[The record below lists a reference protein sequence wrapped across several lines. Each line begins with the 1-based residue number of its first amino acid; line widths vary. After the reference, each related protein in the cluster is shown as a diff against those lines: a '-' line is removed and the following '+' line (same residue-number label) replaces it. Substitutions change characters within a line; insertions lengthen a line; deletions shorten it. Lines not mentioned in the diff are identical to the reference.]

1 MKALR
6 VLQCLGVAALL
17 LGPSVA
23 WSAAASAAD
32 VAETARAVAA
42 KYRKAVVTVRLVVK
56 MKIEVRGQNMDQEQ
70 KLEAT
75 GIVVDPGGL
84 TVADASTLDPAS
96 LVKTMLGAMGG
107 RNIKIDSEIKEA
119 LLLLDDGLEVEADVV
134 LTDADL
140 GLAFVR
146 PREEGRTFDAVPLAP
161 RPATAQLLDPV
172 IALGRLGKLGNREAT
187 LSVDAIRAVV
197 KGPRL
202 YYVPE
207 TKNETGYVAFA
218 ADGGVLGV
226 YVMKQKPQGAEGEA
240 GGMSSIS
247 MLANPYEMQNTLM
260 SVIRPVNDV
269 IEIAAQAKQVKLPQR
284 ATPADAGTKQEPKE
298 QTPPAPPPS
307 K

>member
-1 MKALR
+1 MRGLR
-6 VLQCLGVAALL
+6 VRRRMGVAALL
-17 LGPSVA
+17 LGTSMA

-32 VAETARAVAA
+32 LAETARAVAA

-84 TVADASTLDPAS
+84 TLADAATLDPTS
-96 LVKTMLGAMGG
+96 LVKAMLGGMGG
-107 RNIKIDSEIKEA
+107 RDFKIDSEIKEA

-134 LTDADL
+134 LMDADL

-146 PREEGRTFDAVPLAP
+146 PREAGRAFDAVPLAP
-161 RPATAQLLDPV
+161 RPAPAQLLDPV
-172 IALGRLGKLGNREAT
+172 IALGRLGKLGNREVT

-202 YYVPE
+202 YYVPDA
-207 TKNETGYVAFA
+207 KNEAGYVAFA

-226 YVMKQKPQGAEGEA
+226 YVMKQKPQGSGEA
-240 GGMSSIS
+240 GGMSPLS
-247 MLANPYEMQNTLM
+247 MLANSYEMQNTVM
-260 SVIRPVNDV
+260 SVIRPVEDV
-269 IEIAAQAKQVKLPQR
+269 IEIAAQAKLVKLPQR
-284 ATPADAGTKQEPKE
+284 ATAADAGRNQEPKE
-298 QTPPAPPPS
+298 QTPPVPPLS